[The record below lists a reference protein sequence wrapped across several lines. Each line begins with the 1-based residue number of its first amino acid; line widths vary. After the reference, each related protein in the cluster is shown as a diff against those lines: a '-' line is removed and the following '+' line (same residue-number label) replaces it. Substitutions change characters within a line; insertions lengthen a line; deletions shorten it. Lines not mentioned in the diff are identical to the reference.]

1 MASAENIGSIRGGR
15 SKNYFFHQ
23 RRKRSK
29 TLSFVAFDFYRRNW
43 IIDTES
49 APSNSLYRV
58 TFALNG
64 TATKAHFF
72 FTSIM
77 CTLPVFLLAPT
88 KGRASD
94 PIPNMLTREQ
104 QAQLMPRSI
113 LDELWQVTGDL
124 YPTTRQSEIT
134 RKKFVK
140 HMRENPKSCH
150 LVVSR

>member
-1 MASAENIGSIRGGR
+1 MGTKFINLKPTTTNR
-15 SKNYFFHQ
+15 
-23 RRKRSK
+23 
-29 TLSFVAFDFYRRNW
+29 
-43 IIDTES
+43 
-49 APSNSLYRV
+49 LYYV
-58 TFALNG
+58 ILALNG

-124 YPTTRQSEIT
+124 YPTTGQSEIA

-150 LVVSR
+150 LVVPR